1 MLARKGCGH
10 ASEMIVDASGAS
22 SEEEGNLVFGQYM
35 PIRGRSKRS
44 RKEEEEEEEEE
55 EEKRTE
61 SGAWPFWARVTG
73 AVPPRRGQRL
83 LPPSSGDLVFG
94 LYMARAMCWRGN
106 LKRLPVQ

>member
-44 RKEEEEEEEEE
+44 RKEEEEEEEEDE
-55 EEKRTE
+55 EEEEEEEEERE
-61 SGAWPFWARVTG
+61 EEEEEGGGGGGR
-73 AVPPRRGQRL
+73 
-83 LPPSSGDLVFG
+83 
-94 LYMARAMCWRGN
+94 
-106 LKRLPVQ
+106 